1 VTIPASEAVRAADAR
16 VLAGDAVPR
25 ELRFSTD
32 TRTLERGDVFVALRG
47 ERFDGHAYVAAALA
61 AGAAAIVVDDA
72 ASVPPGVPALVVGD
86 TTAAYLA
93 FASVA
98 RARTRARV
106 AAVTGSAGKTTTKA
120 FLAHVL
126 GTSARTVATP
136 RNENNEIGVAKLF
149 LALPDDAAFVV
160 VEFGARHYGEIAT
173 LAHAVRPDVAVVTN
187 IGEAHL
193 EIFGSR
199 ERLAQTKWGIFDA
212 GARRVANAADRD
224 SRALAARDGV
234 PGLWFGVDG
243 DPDAPRGERFVRLCG
258 RTSLE
263 ISGEGAALRS
273 FPTDVAVPGEHNLR
287 NVAAAAAVALELGL
301 APDRVAA
308 ALASLSLPEGRYERS
323 SPGDFDVIYD
333 AYNANPSGMR
343 ATLESFAREEAS
355 RRIAVLASMAELG
368 DDAAEMHRKVGAA
381 AALAGLDALL
391 VGGDFAAELASGAR
405 AGGLPESRIV
415 PFASNDAAIAWL
427 RSNARAGDLVLLKG
441 SRRYKLEDVLA
452 GLRGAHA

>member
-1 VTIPASEAVRAADAR
+1 MRAARGSVVGATPLPQR
-16 VLAGDAVPR
+16 
-25 ELRFSTD
+25 LRFCTD
-32 TRTLERGDVFVALRG
+32 TRGLAPGDTYVALRG
-47 ERFDGHAYVAAALA
+47 ERFDGHDFAREAVA
-61 AGAAAIVVDDA
+61 AGAAAVVVDRAGAVPAGAAGIVVA
-72 ASVPPGVPALVVGD
+72 D
-86 TTAAYLA
+86 TTQAYLA
-93 FASVA
+93 FGSVA
-98 RARTRARV
+98 RAASSARV
-106 AAVTGSAGKTTTKA
+106 VAITGSAGKTTTKA
-120 FLAHVL
+120 FLAAILEAIGPGRVF
-126 GTSARTVATP
+126 ATP
-136 RNENNEIGVAKLF
+136 RNENNEIGVAKVL
-149 LALPDDAAFVV
+149 LGIPDDARFVV
-160 VEFGARHYGEIAT
+160 VEFGARHAGDIET
-173 LAHAVRPDVAVVTN
+173 LARAALPETAVITN

-368 DDAAEMHRKVGAA
+368 DDAAEMHRTVGAA
-381 AALAGLDALL
+381 AARAGLDALL
-391 VGGDFAAELASGAR
+391 VGGDFAMELASGAR